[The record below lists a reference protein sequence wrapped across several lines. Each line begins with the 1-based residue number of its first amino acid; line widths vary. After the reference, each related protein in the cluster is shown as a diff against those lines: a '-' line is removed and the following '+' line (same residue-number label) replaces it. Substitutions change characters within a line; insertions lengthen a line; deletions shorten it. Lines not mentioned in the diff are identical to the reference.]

1 MTDHPIESTA
11 LLLAMARAS
20 VAPNRLPELLGEAQ
34 TTLAERRERYRR
46 RYERA
51 LATDDLEAFFV
62 EEGHWAT
69 FGEEHGWGR
78 RDHEAVARAHRRQL
92 LHAGKRADRREE
104 FETALELREAVV
116 VGR

>member
-1 MTDHPIESTA
+1 VTDHPIESTP

-20 VAPNRLPELLGEAQ
+20 IAPNRLPDLLDEAQ
-34 TTLAERRERYRR
+34 TVLDERRGTYRR

-51 LATDDLEAFFV
+51 LATDGFEAFFV
-62 EEGHWAT
+62 EEGHWAS
-69 FGEEHGWGR
+69 FGEERGWGR

-92 LHAGKRADRREE
+92 LHAGKRSGRREE
-104 FETALELREAVV
+104 FEAALELREAVV